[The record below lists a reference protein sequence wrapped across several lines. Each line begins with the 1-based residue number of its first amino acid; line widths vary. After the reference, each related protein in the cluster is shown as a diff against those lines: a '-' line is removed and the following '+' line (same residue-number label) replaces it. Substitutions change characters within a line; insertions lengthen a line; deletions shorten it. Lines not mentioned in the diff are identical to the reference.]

1 MIRLLEPFDRG
12 PYAGPIGW
20 VSHTAA
26 EFAVGIRSAVI
37 KHDNLVLYAGAGIV
51 EGSDPDA
58 EWDEI
63 DQKFKTFASILTA
76 Q

>member
-1 MIRLLEPFDRG
+1 
-12 PYAGPIGW
+12 
-20 VSHTAA
+20 
-26 EFAVGIRSAVI
+26 VGIRSATI
-37 KHDNLVLYAGAGIV
+37 KDDTLTLYGGAGIV

-63 DQKFKTFASILTA
+63 DQKFNTFTSILTD